1 LIWLVMEHA
10 FLVLRYAY
18 ESGLQGVPLW
28 LEEVINRQ
36 AVVVQKHKN
45 IRDGGPDEEDC
56 ATGGNL
62 DADDM
67 NLGSQAV
74 TLSPT
79 RQAEVEYLKEQL
91 RMVDSTVSD
100 LRRDLKKASAG
111 EIWNEETQVSESAMV
126 PGLAL
131 GMVNL
136 QIHAIS
142 GLGSERRKL
151 VPENTRVVVSIRDR
165 TNYNDQN
172 PKPYDGKPGPDPVV
186 SKKGSKHKTRAG
198 ICEINQSL
206 QLAPIK
212 TGKAEL
218 VFDIVDSESKKKRGQ
233 AVIGLVQ
240 LKDQIM
246 KEMTP
251 KINVKGEAEG
261 SSEGLLSVK
270 AQFQYSKVKPIKERM
285 YKTFE
290 KKRDLERDITNIV
303 LGKKPEKEWDF
314 PSKH

>member
-1 LIWLVMEHA
+1 
-10 FLVLRYAY
+10 
-18 ESGLQGVPLW
+18 
-28 LEEVINRQ
+28 
-36 AVVVQKHKN
+36 
-45 IRDGGPDEEDC
+45 
-56 ATGGNL
+56 
-62 DADDM
+62 M

-79 RQAEVEYLKEQL
+79 RQAEVEFLKEQL
-91 RMVDSTVSD
+91 RMVDSTISD

-251 KINVKGEAEG
+251 KINVKGEAESG
-261 SSEGLLSVK
+261 EGLLSVK
-270 AQFQYSKVKPIKERM
+270 AQFQFSKVKPIKERM